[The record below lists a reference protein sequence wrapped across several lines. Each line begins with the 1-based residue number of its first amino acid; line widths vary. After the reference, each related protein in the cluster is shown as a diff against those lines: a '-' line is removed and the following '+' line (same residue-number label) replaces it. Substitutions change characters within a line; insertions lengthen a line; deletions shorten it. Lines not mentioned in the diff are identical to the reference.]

1 MRRSSSGRVF
11 RRSVVT
17 PDTLSTQQLNNRF
30 PYFEVAM
37 LAVVAGL
44 GWAAFR
50 AYDALRENSLA
61 PVSAI
66 AEPWRPNLP
75 RVGELLKVQDLA
87 DLENKLTALSEQ
99 LQTGC
104 AGIRSALESYI
115 QTKNRGEIAS
125 YLETSKALQSW
136 LIRQREG
143 LDLRR
148 FQALQDWSR
157 SSADATAASEQL
169 AQIDL

>member
-1 MRRSSSGRVF
+1 
-11 RRSVVT
+11 
-17 PDTLSTQQLNNRF
+17 
-30 PYFEVAM
+30 M

-87 DLENKLTALSEQ
+87 DLGNKLMALSEE

-115 QTKNRGEIAS
+115 QTLVDAGRYG
-125 YLETSKALQSW
+125 SKSEVL
-136 LIRQREG
+136 REG
-143 LDLRR
+143 VRLIQDRETKLAALDASIMRGI
-148 FQALQDWSR
+148 
-157 SSADATAASEQL
+157 ADADAGRTTPASEVFARLEDKYRAMAEQ
-169 AQIDL
+169 AEKSA